1 MKKAVLFFL
10 IFQGIASAY
19 SYNALLLQAQASIFP
34 KILLLDKKLDEKL
47 INGKIVFTVVYEE
60 NDRFSASEVRELIA
74 SHYGKEL
81 EKYPLEIKMV
91 EYSDASAALQ
101 STAVYLLNSERN
113 MKGLASAAMA
123 KGIISFVYDYA
134 DLQKGFLFSLVI
146 EKSTIICLNKEVLQ
160 HTDVDF
166 VDALYQ
172 IVRFTNE
179 K

>member
-1 MKKAVLFFL
+1 MKRIVLLFL

-19 SYNALLLQAQASIFP
+19 SYNILLFKAQASIFP

-47 INGKIVFTVVYEE
+47 IDGKIVFTVVYEE
-60 NDRFSASEVRELIA
+60 HDRFSASEFCEMIT

-81 EKYPLEIKMV
+81 GKYPLEIKMV

-101 STAVYLLNSERN
+101 STALYLLDSEKR
-113 MKGLASAAMA
+113 MEGLASAAMA
-123 KGIISFVYDYA
+123 KGIISFVYNAAY
-134 DLQKGFLFSLVI
+134 LQKGFLFSLVI
-146 EKSTIICLNKEVLQ
+146 EKSTVICLNKVALQ

-172 IVRFTNE
+172 IVRFTDE